1 MYIIKVN
8 FEIFVGIFK
17 EMKVIFLLTFKI
29 EKKIMKIEFDTLI
42 LSAMT

>member
-8 FEIFVGIFK
+8 FEIIIGIFK
-17 EMKVIFLLTFKI
+17 EMKVIFLPTFKI